1 MAKKYHKDLQAVVEK
16 FTKDYDFDPGKTHI
30 KITVRAHGGE
40 RKVTVS
46 SSPSCPHAIN
56 QFRRDMRKIMVELE
70 EGLDPGAMWAKN

>member
-1 MAKKYHKDLQAVVEK
+1 MAKKYFKDLKAVVEK
-16 FTKDYDFDPGKTHI
+16 FTKDYDFDSGGTHI
-30 KITVRAHGGE
+30 KITVRAYGNE

-56 QFRRDMRKIMVELE
+56 QFRRDMRKVMTELK